1 MKEAHGWLA
10 ARTQAQFA
18 GPHSGSCHKI
28 HSVGP
33 LVTTAKEILPVPC
46 FTAKQL
52 ETKMGST
59 WYSFVAVLISLLS
72 VGFIL
77 KAA

>member
-1 MKEAHGWLA
+1 MAGWLLA
-10 ARTQAQFA
+10 LRRSLQ
-18 GPHSGSCHKI
+18 GPI
-28 HSVGP
+28 LDLVIRYILFGP